1 MDDVKSWIERA
12 MAMESMDDK
21 HALFAEF
28 AALEDAFED
37 LEKKVNRAVWD
48 IDEAA
53 NMR

>member
-1 MDDVKSWIERA
+1 MIETWIERA
-12 MAMESMDDK
+12 TAIEGQDDK

-37 LEKKVNRAVWD
+37 LEQKVREAVWH
-48 IDEAA
+48 IDEEA